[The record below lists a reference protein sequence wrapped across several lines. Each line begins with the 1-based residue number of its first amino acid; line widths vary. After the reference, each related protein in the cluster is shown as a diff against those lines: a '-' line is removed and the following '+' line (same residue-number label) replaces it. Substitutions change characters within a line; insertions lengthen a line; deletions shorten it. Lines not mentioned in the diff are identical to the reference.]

1 MEFCIYRL
9 QKCIIVIISK
19 YFFMKIDNA
28 DNNLYQRQTIINLY
42 ECGIS
47 PDVIANQLDANPTD
61 VINTLKNIQAKNK
74 RKEKSISDASSIPK
88 IGMIFLD
95 SVFDV
100 ESAIK
105 DAQIRTWR
113 ELKVEPNFYIPL
125 DSTQTLL
132 EKFIDTR
139 IDLVILHVDLVS
151 STRLSM
157 NLPLQRLV
165 PIVQAF
171 TQEMSLIVEG
181 YGGYVF
187 KYVGDAVL
195 AFFFTEKDNL
205 YMPCSN
211 AVSCGLSMVRIIE
224 EGMNAILNEN
234 GYPELEIRVGI
245 DVGESTVIQ
254 YGLGTINYTKTEKN
268 NAKENN
274 PDQDAK
280 RHNNIN
286 VIRKPYLD
294 ILGYTINTASKMTG
308 FARPNQIAIGEAV
321 YNRLDNNT
329 KQNFERIDID
339 SESWSFID
347 NSTGNVYRVYGN

>member
-1 MEFCIYRL
+1 M
-9 QKCIIVIISK
+9 S
-19 YFFMKIDNA
+19 IDDE
-28 DNNLYQRQTIINLY
+28 DNNLYQHQTIINLY
-42 ECGIS
+42 ESGIS
-47 PDVIANQLDANPTD
+47 PEVIAYQLDASPND
-61 VINTLKNIQAKNK
+61 VIITLKNIQVDNK
-74 RKEKSISDASSIPK
+74 RKEKSISDASLIPK
-88 IGMIFLD
+88 IGMIYLD

-105 DAQIRTWR
+105 DAQKRTWS
-113 ELKVEPNFYIPL
+113 ELKVVPKFNIPL
-125 DSTQTLL
+125 DRSQTLL
-132 EKFIDTR
+132 EKFTNTH

-157 NLPLQRLV
+157 NLPLRRLV

-171 TQEMSLIVEG
+171 TQEMSLIVEA

-205 YMPCSN
+205 YLPCSN

-245 DVGESTVIQ
+245 DVGESAVIQ
-254 YGLGTINYTKTEKN
+254 YGLGTNDFTKTEKK

-274 PDQDAK
+274 PVKDADN
-280 RHNNIN
+280 HGNIN
-286 VIRKPYLD
+286 VIREPYLD
-294 ILGYTINTASKMTG
+294 IMGYTINTASKMTG
-308 FARPNQIAIGEAV
+308 FARPNQIVIGDAV
-321 YNRLDNNT
+321 YNRLYDST
-329 KQNFERIDID
+329 KQYFEKINVD
-339 SESWSFID
+339 SESWGFID
-347 NSTGNVYRVYGN
+347 NSTGNVYRLYGN

>member
-1 MEFCIYRL
+1 MN
-9 QKCIIVIISK
+9 
-19 YFFMKIDNA
+19 IDNSYKTA
-28 DNNLYQRQTIINLY
+28 YQRQTIINLY

-47 PDVIANQLDANPTD
+47 PDVIAYQLDADPTD
-61 VINTLKNIQAKNK
+61 IINTLKNTQSDNK

-88 IGMIFLD
+88 MGMIYLD

-105 DAQIRTWR
+105 DTQKRTWS

-125 DSTQTLL
+125 DNTQTLL

-157 NLPLQRLV
+157 NLPLRRLV

-171 TQEMSLIVEG
+171 TQEMSLIVEA

-205 YMPCSN
+205 HMPCSN

-224 EGMNAILNEN
+224 EGMNTILNEN
-234 GYPELEIRVGI
+234 GYPELQIRVGI
-245 DVGESTVIQ
+245 DVGESAVIR
-254 YGLGTINYTKTEKN
+254 YGLKTNDYTKTEKEN
-268 NAKENN
+268 GKENN
-274 PDQDAK
+274 HVQDANK
-280 RHNNIN
+280 HDNIN
-286 VIRKPYLD
+286 VIREPYLD
-294 ILGYTINTASKMTG
+294 ILGYSINTASKMTG
-308 FARPNQIAIGEAV
+308 FARPNQIVIGEAV
-321 YNRLDNNT
+321 YNRLDDNT
-329 KQNFERIDID
+329 KQNFESIDID
-339 SESWSFID
+339 SKSWSFID

>member
-1 MEFCIYRL
+1 MN
-9 QKCIIVIISK
+9 VN
-19 YFFMKIDNA
+19 D
-28 DNNLYQRQTIINLY
+28 NLYQRQTIINLY

-47 PDVIANQLDANPTD
+47 PEVIAYQLDADETD
-61 VINTLKNIQAKNK
+61 VIDTLKEIHADNE
-74 RKEKSISDASSIPK
+74 RKERSISDASLIPK
-88 IGMIFLD
+88 MGMVYLD
-95 SVFDV
+95 SVFDI

-105 DAQIRTWR
+105 DTQKRTWR
-113 ELKVEPNFYIPL
+113 ELKVGPKFYIPL

-132 EKFIDTR
+132 EKFINTH

-157 NLPLQRLV
+157 NLPLRRLV

-171 TQEMSLIVEG
+171 TQEMSLIVEA

-205 YMPCSN
+205 YLPCSN

-245 DVGESTVIQ
+245 DVGESAVIQ
-254 YGLGTINYTKTEKN
+254 YGLGTNHHTKTERRDT
-268 NAKENN
+268 KEKY
-274 PDQDAK
+274 PDQDANKHDSTIVK
-280 RHNNIN
+280 RDS
-286 VIRKPYLD
+286 YLD
-294 ILGYTINTASKMTG
+294 IMGYTINTASKMTG
-308 FARPNQIAIGEAV
+308 FARPNQIVIGEAV
-321 YNRLDNNT
+321 YKRLDNST
-329 KQNFERIDID
+329 KQSFGKIDIN

-347 NSTGNVYRVYGN
+347 NSNGNVYRVYGN

>member
-1 MEFCIYRL
+1 MIY
-9 QKCIIVIISK
+9 
-19 YFFMKIDNA
+19 
-28 DNNLYQRQTIINLY
+28 
-42 ECGIS
+42 
-47 PDVIANQLDANPTD
+47 
-61 VINTLKNIQAKNK
+61 
-74 RKEKSISDASSIPK
+74 
-88 IGMIFLD
+88 LD

-105 DAQIRTWR
+105 ETQKRTYS

-125 DSTQTLL
+125 DRTQTLL

-139 IDLVILHVDLVS
+139 IGLVILHVDLVS

-157 NLPLQRLV
+157 YLPLRRLV
-165 PIVQAF
+165 PVVQAF
-171 TQEMSLIVEG
+171 TQEMSLIVEA

-187 KYVGDAVL
+187 KYVGEAVL

-205 YMPCSN
+205 HMPCSN
-211 AVSCGLSMVRIIE
+211 AASCGLSMVRIME
-224 EGMNAILNEN
+224 KGMNAILNEN
-234 GYPELEIRVGI
+234 GYPELQTRVGI
-245 DVGESTVIQ
+245 DVGESAVIQ
-254 YGLGTINYTKTEKN
+254 YGLGTNDYTKTEKN

-274 PDQDAK
+274 PDQDANK
-280 RHNNIN
+280 HNNIN
-286 VIRKPYLD
+286 VIREPYLD
-294 ILGYTINTASKMTG
+294 ILGYMINTASNMAG

-329 KQNFERIDID
+329 KQNFERIDIG

>member
-1 MEFCIYRL
+1 
-9 QKCIIVIISK
+9 
-19 YFFMKIDNA
+19 MKADNA

-47 PDVIANQLDANPTD
+47 PDVIAYQLDSNPTD
-61 VINTLKNIQAKNK
+61 VISTLKSLKTDKK
-74 RKEKSISDASSIPK
+74 RKERSISDASSIPK
-88 IGMIFLD
+88 IGMIYLD
-95 SVFDV
+95 SVFDI
-100 ESAIK
+100 ESAIE
-105 DAQIRTWR
+105 DAQKRTWS

-125 DSTQTLL
+125 RSTQTLL

-151 STRLSM
+151 STSLSM
-157 NLPLQRLV
+157 NLPLRRLV

-171 TQEMSLIVEG
+171 TQEMSIIVEA

-205 YMPCSN
+205 NMPCSN
-211 AVSCGLSMVRIIE
+211 AVSCGLSMVRIMK
-224 EGMNAILNEN
+224 EGMNTILNEN

-245 DVGESTVIQ
+245 DVGESAVIQ
-254 YGLGTINYTKTEKN
+254 YGLGTNNYANTEEKEGN
-268 NAKENN
+268 ENN

-280 RHNNIN
+280 KHDNIT
-286 VIRKPYLD
+286 VTREPYLD

-308 FARPNQIAIGEAV
+308 FARPNQIVIGEAV

-329 KQNFERIDID
+329 KQNFEWIDID